1 MTSPVVDRIR
11 AHLHTVSLLRAQRQA
26 DPALAGRVRAVKTYQ
41 AQRFEQT
48 YTDLLASPRYR
59 GAARFFLEELYG
71 PQEFAERDTQFARVV
86 PALVRIFPQ
95 EVVHTVE
102 QLGALHALSEALDD
116 ACARHL
122 PASQPGP
129 PGAPLDAAAYIV
141 AWQGAGQPQAR
152 EQQIVLTQ
160 SIGKALE
167 GFTRSRLMRT
177 SLRLMRGPAQ
187 AAGLASLQRFLE
199 AGFEAFGAM
208 KGADDFLRWV
218 SARERAL
225 AAALF
230 APEALDRLVH
240 AQRDGPLG
248 QLP

>member
-86 PALVRIFPQ
+86 SALVRIFPQ

-116 ACARHL
+116 ACAATCRPARPARPVRPVRPMRPVRHWTPQPTSWPGRA
-122 PASQPGP
+122 PASRRR
-129 PGAPLDAAAYIV
+129 A
-141 AWQGAGQPQAR
+141 
-152 EQQIVLTQ
+152 
-160 SIGKALE
+160 
-167 GFTRSRLMRT
+167 RSR
-177 SLRLMRGPAQ
+177 SC
-187 AAGLASLQRFLE
+187 
-199 AGFEAFGAM
+199 
-208 KGADDFLRWV
+208 
-218 SARERAL
+218 
-225 AAALF
+225 
-230 APEALDRLVH
+230 
-240 AQRDGPLG
+240 
-248 QLP
+248 